1 MTATKAARQGKSES
15 GTGDKLIQAAVREF
29 KAHGYSGTDTNRIA
43 ARAGFAPQTFYR
55 HFKDKLEIFVAIYRR
70 WEDEEA
76 AVVGALVEKDASTL
90 ALADAIVAHHRA
102 YRLFRRSLRQ
112 LAVENAVVRAA
123 RAQSRLRQIDNT
135 IRLAGTGT
143 RETVAP
149 VLFQIERLADA
160 IAEGEI
166 ADLGLS
172 ESIAREALAVLLSG
186 LRRPQSGRSKHAAE
200 LLRSGR

>member
-1 MTATKAARQGKSES
+1 MTAKKAARRGKGES
-15 GTGDKLIQAAVREF
+15 GTGEKLIQAAVREF

-76 AVVGALVEKDASTL
+76 AVIASLLEKYAGAL

-112 LAVENAVVRAA
+112 LAVENAVVREA
-123 RAQSRLRQIDNT
+123 RAQSRLRQIENT
-135 IRLAGTGT
+135 ICLAGTGT
-143 RETVAP
+143 KETVAP
-149 VLFQIERLADA
+149 MLFQIERLADA

-166 ADLGLS
+166 TDLGLS

-186 LRRPQSGRSKHAAE
+186 LRRPQSGRSKHTAE